1 MRVCQ
6 HSSVHATRNLPGL
19 AITGAV
25 VAAAYAL
32 NHGIPSLSPL
42 SLSVVLGVIVANVVR
57 MPEAAG
63 PGVHFSGRR
72 LMRLGVALLG
82 MEVSIRSLLGLGWST
97 IAAVLVVVT
106 VTILGVAGLAQLLG
120 LERDFG
126 LLIGVGYG
134 ICGASAVAA
143 AKSQTRTTEEQAS
156 YAVALVALCGTL
168 SIAILPVLGAIFGL
182 GDLAFGRWAGAAV
195 HDVGQVV
202 ATAST
207 RSNLALHAAIVV
219 KLARVAMLAPV
230 VLLLS
235 LRARRLQLHVG
246 TTAKRPPLLPLFVV
260 SFLILSVVNSINIVP
275 APITSFL
282 VNLAQVSMAFGL
294 AALGLNVRWRELR
307 AVGGRPLV
315 LGLLAWVLVAAVALI
330 VVLITVGR

>member
-1 MRVCQ
+1 MQ
-6 HSSVHATRNLPGL
+6 GIRNLPGL
-19 AITGAV
+19 GLTAAV
-25 VAAAYAL
+25 VGAAYAL
-32 NHGIPSLSPL
+32 NAGIPSLSPL
-42 SLSVVLGVIVANVVR
+42 SLSVVLGVLVANVIR
-57 MPEAAG
+57 MPAAAV
-63 PGVHFSGRR
+63 PGVHFSGRS

-82 MEVSIRSLLGLGWST
+82 MEVSIRSLIGLGWST
-97 IAAVLVVVT
+97 IIAVLVVVT
-106 VTILGVAGLAQLLG
+106 VTILGVAALAQMLG
-120 LERDFG
+120 LPRDFG

-168 SIAILPVLGAIFGL
+168 SIAILPILGAIFGL

-235 LRARRLQLHVG
+235 LRARRLELHVG
-246 TTAKRPPLLPLFVV
+246 TNAKRPPLLPLFVIG
-260 SFLILSVVNSINIVP
+260 FLVLSVVNSLAIVP
-275 APITSFL
+275 HDITS
-282 VNLAQVSMAFGL
+282 VIVQAAQILMAFGL
-294 AALGLNVRWRELR
+294 AALGLNVRWRDLR